1 MPHPIRFYILNLLY
15 WLLLAVIARALFIS
29 FYWMEYPGEKG
40 ASLRDCFIY
49 GLRLDISF
57 ASYILAFTFLI
68 WFVFYIT
75 RSSIFFKGYRTFGFI
90 ALGIILLITLADIAI
105 YAHWKMKIN
114 MTALQFALHPREV
127 MASIGSDD
135 NLPLLGFLFIVLM
148 FVLGRLWFWVCQSVH
163 TTIPAGWRA
172 RIIAF
177 VIFFTLGGLSVI
189 GMRGGFQLEPINQS
203 AVYFSEQAIYNHTA
217 VNASWNLLN
226 KWVNNREGDNPYH
239 YASAEDV
246 KKSMREFYAAAPSTI
261 PLVDSGIKPNIVFI
275 ILEGFTADVIGAF
288 GGESGL
294 TPTIDS
300 LIKNGLVFTRF
311 YSNGDR
317 TYKGLPSILNGWPT
331 QATSSVTQNPDKTG
345 AIPSISKLL
354 ATSGYHSRFYYGG
367 ESEFANIKS
376 YLLNTGFDKI
386 IDIKDF
392 PSSYRGLKWGVSD
405 HYVFER
411 MSKDLS
417 TVKQPF
423 FSCILTLS
431 SHEPY
436 DIPIEPLLKSKAIP
450 DLFRNTVYYTDWSL
464 ARFIA
469 MSKDEP
475 WFKSTLFVLTADH
488 GNAMPKDYKNN
499 YDPGRFKIPLFI
511 FGDPLRQEWKGKVLD
526 RTGSHTDLAAT
537 VLQNLEFDTGPFR
550 YSRNLL
556 SRDLSGRAFY
566 TFDNGFGLINDSAI
580 LVYDHVGGRILSREG
595 PVTDSLLTLG
605 KRLLQGTFD
614 PL

>member
-1 MPHPIRFYILNLLY
+1 MLQAIRFYFFNLWY
-15 WLLLAVIARALFIS
+15 WLSLAWIARVLFVA
-29 FYWMEYPGEKG
+29 FYWKDYPGDKWS
-40 ASLRDCFIY
+40 SLRDCFIY
-49 GLRLDISF
+49 GLRLDLSF
-57 ASYILAFTFLI
+57 ASYILSFLFLM
-68 WFVFYIT
+68 WFIYYT
-75 RSSIFFKGYRTFGFI
+75 SRASLFFKAYRTFGMI
-90 ALGIILLITLADIAI
+90 ALAAVLLITLADVAI
-105 YAHWKMKIN
+105 YAHWQMKIN

-135 NLPLLGFLFIVLM
+135 NLPLLAFLFIVLI
-148 FVLGRLWFWVCQSVH
+148 FVFGRWWWWLCQKLR
-163 TTIPAGWRA
+163 TTLAAGWRM
-172 RIIAF
+172 ILSAF
-177 VIFFTLGGLSVI
+177 AGFLVISGWSVLGIRGGL
-189 GMRGGFQLEPINQS
+189 QLEPINQS

-239 YASAEDV
+239 YGSGEEV
-246 KKSMREFYAAAPSTI
+246 QNSLNTFYGDTPSVV
-261 PLVDSGIKPNIVFI
+261 PLTDSGIKPNIVFI
-275 ILEGFTADVIGAF
+275 ILEGFTADVIRAF

-294 TPTIDS
+294 TPTLDS
-300 LIKNGLVFTRF
+300 LVQTGLIFTRF

-317 TYKGLPSILNGWPT
+317 TYKGLPSILNAWPT
-331 QATSSVTQNPDKTG
+331 QASSSVTQNPDKTG
-345 AIPSISKLL
+345 ALPSFSKTL
-354 ATSGYHSRFYYGG
+354 ANSGYHSSFYYGG

-386 IDIKDF
+386 IDIKEF

-411 MSKDLS
+411 MSKDL
-417 TVKQPF
+417 TEAKQPF

-436 DIPIEPLLKSKAIP
+436 DIPVEPFLKSKAIP

-464 ARFIA
+464 ARFLTL
-469 MSKDEP
+469 SKDQP

-488 GNAMPKDYKNN
+488 GNAMPRDYKNN
-499 YDPGRFKIPLFI
+499 YDPGRFKIPMLI
-511 FGDPLRQEWKGKVLD
+511 FGDPLKEEWKGKVVD
-526 RTGSHTDLAAT
+526 KTGSHTDLAAT
-537 VLQNLEFDTGPFR
+537 LLQNLELNTEAFR

-556 SRDLSGRAFY
+556 SRDLRGRAFY
-566 TFDNGFGLINDSAI
+566 TFDNGFGLVDESST
-580 LVYDHVGGRILSREG
+580 LVYDHVGGRVLIKEG

-605 KRLLQGTFD
+605 KHLLQGTFN